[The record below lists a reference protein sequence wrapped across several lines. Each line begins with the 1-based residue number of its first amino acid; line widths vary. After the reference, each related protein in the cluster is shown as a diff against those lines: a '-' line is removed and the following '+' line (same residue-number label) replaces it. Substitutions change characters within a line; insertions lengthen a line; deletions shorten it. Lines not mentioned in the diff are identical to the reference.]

1 MDIYFQLSLDIYLG
15 VELLSHTVTLY
26 VKHFEELADCFPKWL
41 LCFMFPIKAA
51 YEGVHFLHIL
61 KYFVIIWCLYFSH
74 PSEYEVVSHCDLDLH
89 LFDG

>member
-1 MDIYFQLSLDIYLG
+1 MFVYRILYGYLFSALLDIYLG

-41 LCFMFPIKAA
+41 LCFMFPTAV

-61 KYFVIIWCLYFSH
+61 ETLVII
-74 PSEYEVVSHCDLDLH
+74 
-89 LFDG
+89 